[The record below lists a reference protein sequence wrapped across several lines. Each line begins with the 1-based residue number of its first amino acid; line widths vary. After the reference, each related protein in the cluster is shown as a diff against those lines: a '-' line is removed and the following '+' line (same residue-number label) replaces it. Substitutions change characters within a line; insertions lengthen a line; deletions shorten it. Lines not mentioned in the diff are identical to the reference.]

1 MAVPLPTLRAA
12 FSLAWPASLAAI
24 VTPLLGLVDAG
35 VLARAAGPADIAG
48 VALAGA
54 VFSLIYWPLGG
65 LRMSAAGL
73 SAQAHGAGDE
83 AGLRAHLVK
92 AGVICGGIGFVLL
105 ALKWPIA
112 ALAEVAMTSGTEAS
126 ASATAAMRAYT
137 DIRLWGVPAVALL
150 AGGLGWLTGQGRL
163 KLVMAVL
170 VGVTLLNALL
180 DVWFVLGLGY
190 GVRGIA
196 YGTLA
201 AEVAGCAA
209 TGAAVAWVL
218 VQRGG
223 LRAFWD
229 RARFAEDARRVVVMN
244 TDMLVRTVILS
255 LVFAWFVRAGGR
267 FGDVTLAANQVLMNL
282 VLLTTLVI
290 DGAAIAAQ
298 TMVGQALGAKD
309 ARRARFAAAVRETS
323 KLSAMLAVA
332 LFLGMLA
339 FGVPLLRAVVP
350 PTEEAG
356 AVFAVGREYLGWVI
370 AAPLVL
376 AASFQLDGIFIGAT
390 RGRALRNG
398 MIAAGIV
405 FVAGVL
411 ALPPW
416 LGNHGLWLAFALFMV
431 ARAGALLLAWGG
443 FAPLVAGSEGAA
455 PQRLHAEPSGA

>member
-1 MAVPLPTLRAA
+1 MPAPLPTFREAV
-12 FSLAWPASLAAI
+12 SLAWPASLAAI
-24 VTPLLGLVDAG
+24 VTPLLGLIDAG

-83 AGLRAHLVK
+83 AALRAHLVK
-92 AGVICGGIGFVLL
+92 AGAICGVIGLVLL
-105 ALKWPIA
+105 ALKVPIGT
-112 ALAEVAMTSGTEAS
+112 LAEVGMTSGTEAS
-126 ASATAAMRAYT
+126 PAAAGAMRAYV

-170 VGVTLLNALL
+170 VGITLMNAAL
-180 DVWFVLGLGY
+180 DVWFVMGLGH

-196 YGTLA
+196 YGTLV
-201 AEVAGCAA
+201 AEVTGCAL
-209 TGAAVAWVL
+209 TGLAILWVL
-218 VQRGG
+218 AQRGG
-223 LRAFWD
+223 LFAHWD
-229 RARFAEDARRVVVMN
+229 RGRFAEDARKVLAMN
-244 TDMLVRTVILS
+244 TDMLIRTVILS

-309 ARRARFAAAVRETS
+309 ARRARFDRAVMETS
-323 KLSAMLAVA
+323 KLSALLAVS
-332 LFLGMLA
+332 LFAVMLV
-339 FGVPLLRAVVP
+339 FGVPILRAVVP
-350 PTEEAG
+350 PGEEAG
-356 AVFAVGREYLGWVI
+356 AVFAAGRAYLPWVI

-376 AASFQLDGIFIGAT
+376 AASFQLDGIYIGAT
-390 RGRALRNG
+390 RGRALRDG
-398 MIAAGIV
+398 MIVSGVV
-405 FVAGVL
+405 FVAGVF
-411 ALPPW
+411 ALPP
-416 LGNHGLWLAFALFMV
+416 LLANHGLWLAFALFMV
-431 ARAGALLLAWGG
+431 VRAVTLLLAWRG
-443 FAPLVAGSEGAA
+443 FAPLVDVGD
-455 PQRLHAEPSGA
+455 SGAGRVQSLTANA